1 MAEMLGSVKFT
12 YFHADELD
20 HARSVRR
27 RRQCSAKYKRTVQ
40 TSNEKLEKGNH
51 SWLIKIIGTSR
62 ILRQYRGHWTQVN
75 LALWKL
81 HAVQWKHFM
90 SRDKL
95 VCHQALHVLLPFN
108 TYFFPFS
115 TIFRRIVLYILAT
128 PKPENRQLYKH

>member
-75 LALWKL
+75 LALLKI
-81 HAVQWKHFM
+81 ARRPVETFYEQK
-90 SRDKL
+90 
-95 VCHQALHVLLPFN
+95 QACVP
-108 TYFFPFS
+108 PS
-115 TIFRRIVLYILAT
+115 VARIITFKYILFSF
-128 PKPENRQLYKH
+128 QYYF